1 MLSLVVAVG
10 PARRASWQLG
20 IRMQQS
26 RRNVHAEAVAAEP
39 GTGAAART
47 ERCRTQRRRVLS
59 DVAFTGDCRRPK
71 APMPPSAMTTPIRL
85 LRLFAGRIQIDQYLV
100 PLWATRVQSRI
111 ACIMRG
117 DGDSKGLQVADR
129 LGLQDLSYAVLPGQ
143 SVHYSLP

>member
-1 MLSLVVAVG
+1 
-10 PARRASWQLG
+10 
-20 IRMQQS
+20 
-26 RRNVHAEAVAAEP
+26 
-39 GTGAAART
+39 
-47 ERCRTQRRRVLS
+47 
-59 DVAFTGDCRRPK
+59 
-71 APMPPSAMTTPIRL
+71 MPPSAMTTPIRL